1 MASTFA
7 RLALPSPLATRWRAW
22 WSARHPRRDALT
34 LTQRNVYILPTQAG
48 AMFALTLG
56 VLLLASINYQLGLGY
71 LLTFLLA
78 GSGIVSMH
86 VTHGTLRALE
96 LHLRP
101 PAPVHAGDAAQLE
114 VVLSSTASRWRHGIG
129 LSVRDASGAR
139 AWAWVDVPP
148 GGQASTRLAWTAP
161 RRGRLALP
169 DVRIETRFPLGLF
182 RAWSEWRPAS
192 ELLAWPRIEQPAAP
206 LPPARAQGSGEAT
219 LRSTEGGEF
228 EGVRA
233 WRRGDPLKLVV
244 WKKAARALDT
254 GGELI
259 ARDTRSSARSELW
272 LDWSATGALP
282 AEDRLSRLAAW
293 VLAAERAGLAWGL
306 ALPGVE
312 LPPAHGEV
320 QQRAALEALALWSA
334 P

>member
-1 MASTFA
+1 MASLTLA
-7 RLALPSPLATRWRAW
+7 RPRLPAPLVARWRAW
-22 WSARHPRRDALT
+22 WNARHPRSDTLT
-34 LTQRNVYILPTQAG
+34 LTQRNVYILPTRAG
-48 AMFALTLG
+48 WMYALTLV

-86 VTHGTLRALE
+86 VTHATLRGLE
-96 LHLRP
+96 LHLRA
-101 PAPVHAGDAAQLE
+101 PAPVHAGDAALVE
-114 VVLSSTASRWRHGIG
+114 VVLASASARWRHGIG
-129 LSVRDASGAR
+129 LALRDGAR
-139 AWAWVDVPP
+139 PRAWVWADVPP
-148 GGQASTRLAWTAP
+148 GGQASARLAWRAP

-192 ELLAWPRIEQPAAP
+192 DLLAYPRAEQPAAP
-206 LPPARAQGSGEAT
+206 LPAARAQGIGQAT
-219 LRSTEGGEF
+219 LRNTEGGEF

-244 WKKAARALDT
+244 WKKAARALDG

-259 ARDTRSSARSELW
+259 ARDMRSSARSELW
-272 LDWSATGALP
+272 LDWAATGALP

-293 VLAAERAGLAWGL
+293 VLAADRAGLAWGL
-306 ALPGVE
+306 ALPTAE
-312 LPPAHGEV
+312 MPPGHGELHR
-320 QQRAALEALALWSA
+320 RAALEALALWM

>member
-1 MASTFA
+1 MASPSIPG
-7 RLALPSPLATRWRAW
+7 LGLPAPLAARWRAW
-22 WSARHPRRDALT
+22 WNARHPRTDALV
-34 LTQRNVYILPTQAG
+34 LTQRNVYILPTRAG
-48 AMFALTLG
+48 WMYALTLL

-86 VTHGTLRALE
+86 VTHNTLRGLE

-101 PAPVHAGDAAQLE
+101 PTAVHAGDAALLE
-114 VVLSSTASRWRHGIG
+114 VVLDSASASWRHGIG
-129 LSVRDASGAR
+129 LALRDVAPR
-139 AWAWVDVPP
+139 AWVWVDVPP
-148 GGQASTRLAWTAP
+148 GGQASTRLAWAAP
-161 RRGRLALP
+161 RRGRLRLP

-182 RAWSEWRPAS
+182 RVWSDWRPAA
-192 ELLAWPRIEQPAAP
+192 ELLVYPRVEQPAAP
-206 LPPARAQGSGEAT
+206 LPAARAHGSGQAT
-219 LRSTEGGEF
+219 LRSSEGGEF

-259 ARDTRSSARSELW
+259 ARDTRASARSELW
-272 LDWSATGALP
+272 LDWAATGALP
-282 AEDRLSRLAAW
+282 AEARLSRLAAW
-293 VLAAERAGLAWGL
+293 VLTAERAGLAWGL
-306 ALPGVE
+306 ALPGRE
-312 LPPAHGEV
+312 LAPTHGEAH
-320 QQRAALEALALWSA
+320 QRAALEALALWT

>member
-1 MASTFA
+1 MATLTFP
-7 RLALPSPLATRWRAW
+7 RLPAPLAARWQAW
-22 WSARHPRRDALT
+22 WSARHPRSDTLV
-34 LTQRNVYILPTQAG
+34 LTQRNVYILPTRAG
-48 AMFALTLG
+48 WMYAVTLA

-86 VTHGTLRALE
+86 VTHATLRGLE
-96 LHLRP
+96 LHLRAP
-101 PAPVHAGDAAQLE
+101 SPVHAGDAAVLE
-114 VVLSSTASRWRHGIG
+114 VVLASASARWRHGIG
-129 LSVRDASGAR
+129 LALRDGAR
-139 AWAWVDVPP
+139 AWVWADVPP
-148 GGQASTRLAWTAP
+148 GGQASAQLAWRAP
-161 RRGRLALP
+161 RRGRLPLP
-169 DVRIETRFPLGLF
+169 GVRIETRFPLGLF

-192 ELLAWPRIEQPAAP
+192 DLLAYPRTEQPAAP
-206 LPPARAQGSGEAT
+206 LPPGRAQGSGQAS

-233 WRRGDPLKLVV
+233 FRRGDPLKLVV
-244 WKKAARALDT
+244 WKKAARALDS

-282 AEDRLSRLAAW
+282 PEERLSRLAAW
-293 VLAAERAGLAWGL
+293 VIAAERAGLAWGL
-306 ALPGVE
+306 ALPGIE
-312 LPPAHGEV
+312 LAPAHGE
-320 QQRAALEALALWSA
+320 QQRRTALETLALWV

>member
-1 MASTFA
+1 MASPSIPG
-7 RLALPSPLATRWRAW
+7 LGLPAPLAARWRAW
-22 WSARHPRRDALT
+22 WNARHPRTDALA
-34 LTQRNVYILPTQAG
+34 LTQRNVYILPTRAG
-48 AMFALTLG
+48 WMYALTLL

-86 VTHGTLRALE
+86 VTHNTLRGLE
-96 LHLRP
+96 LHLRQP
-101 PAPVHAGDAAQLE
+101 TAVHAGDAALLE
-114 VVLSSTASRWRHGIG
+114 VVLASASARWRHGIG
-129 LSVRDASGAR
+129 LALRDVAPR
-139 AWAWVDVPP
+139 AWVWVDVPP
-148 GGQASTRLAWTAP
+148 GGQASTRLAWAAP
-161 RRGRLALP
+161 RRGRLGLP

-182 RAWSEWRPAS
+182 RAWSEWRPAA
-192 ELLAWPRIEQPAAP
+192 ELLVYPRIEQPGAP
-206 LPPARAQGSGEAT
+206 LPAVRAQGGGQAT
-219 LRSTEGGEF
+219 LRSSEGGEF

-272 LDWSATGALP
+272 LDWTATGALP
-282 AEDRLSRLAAW
+282 AEARLSRLAAW

-306 ALPGVE
+306 ALPGRE
-312 LPPAHGEV
+312 LAPAHGEAH
-320 QQRAALEALALWSA
+320 QRAALEALALWT